1 MHRTTLALSLLLS
14 VSGVAFGGEKFDET
28 KWQAWVPAGWK
39 ILAGATG
46 ELNQGGSDDAA
57 LVLEEDNPK
66 KRTEN
71 PVGNS
76 GGGANLNARRLLVLF
91 HTASGY
97 RKVVETDRFLP
108 SQNQEG
114 DQCTFWSIQDV
125 QVRHKQLHVLLHHE
139 FACGSGTGGDSKFVF
154 RYQDGRFRL
163 IGLDASFAA
172 RDTDRTLSVNYL
184 TGKQIFASGN
194 FADEKAEKKS
204 TIPEQER
211 RIYLDKIKPAGCY
224 DLSGY
229 FSENKCK

>member
-1 MHRTTLALSLLLS
+1 MSLLLL
-14 VSGVAFGGEKFDET
+14 VSGAALGEEKFDRA

-46 ELNQGGSDDAA
+46 GLNQVDTDDAV
-57 LVLEEDNPK
+57 LVLEENNPK
-66 KRTEN
+66 KRTED
-71 PVGNS
+71 PAGNM
-76 GGGANLNARRLLVLF
+76 GRAANLNARRLLVLF

-97 RKVVETDRFLP
+97 RKVAEADRFLP

-114 DQCTFWSIQDV
+114 DQCTSWSIQDV
-125 QVRHKQLHVLLHHE
+125 QVRRRQLHVLLHHE

-194 FADEKAEKKS
+194 FDDEKTERKS
-204 TIPEQER
+204 DIPEQKK
-211 RIYLDKIKPAGCY
+211 RIYLDQIKPAYCY
-224 DLSGY
+224 DLSDS